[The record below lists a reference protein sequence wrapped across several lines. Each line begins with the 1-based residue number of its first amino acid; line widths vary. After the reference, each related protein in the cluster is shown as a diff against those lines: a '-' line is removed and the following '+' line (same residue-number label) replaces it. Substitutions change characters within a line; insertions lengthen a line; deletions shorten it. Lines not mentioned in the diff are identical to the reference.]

1 MKKYCIIAEVLI
13 GLLTVAIIVVC
24 LSYKIGISPVSE
36 NNEEKYINI
45 PANSTYLSIS
55 SILKENN
62 LIKSE
67 LAYKFYVKIFEPN
80 NLKEGTYILKENMGV
95 KVLVDTL
102 EGNTY
107 VNELSYTIPEGKRL
121 KEIASIISSK
131 TNIKE
136 QELLDYWNNSDVLD
150 SLINKYWFL
159 TKDIKNKDLKYPLE
173 GYLFPDTYSILEEST
188 KEEITYKML
197 DRMDEILSKY
207 KDDINKSEFSIHEI
221 ITLASI
227 IEYEAGLDKD
237 RPMIAG
243 VFINRLEIGQKLQS
257 CVTVGYSLD
266 IWKPSYNYD
275 ELDFDS
281 PYNTYKYAGL
291 PIGPINLPGEESLKA
306 ALYPSS
312 HDYYYFIADLDDPNH
327 ATYYAKTYSEHSQ
340 NCLKYLGYSC

>member
-13 GLLTVAIIVVC
+13 GLLTVAIIVAC

-107 VNELSYTIPEGKRL
+107 VNELSFTIPEGKRL
-121 KEIASIISSK
+121 KEIASIIASK

>member
-121 KEIASIISSK
+121 KEIASIIASK

>member
-13 GLLTVAIIVVC
+13 GLLTIAIIVAC

-136 QELLDYWNNSDVLD
+136 QELLDYWNNSEVLD
-150 SLINKYWFL
+150 SLIDKYWFL

>member
-13 GLLTVAIIVVC
+13 GLLTVAIIVAC

-121 KEIASIISSK
+121 KEIASIIASK